1 VRVAWAGLE
10 PQEACRVCLPSRLD
24 SNPTSANASVNNAPR
39 RVLANSTIGMVTM
52 VARSRKQCQVTNLNG
67 L

>member
-1 VRVAWAGLE
+1 MRVAWAGLE

-24 SNPTSANASVNNAPR
+24 SNQTSANASVNNALR
-39 RVLANSTIGMVTM
+39 RILANNTTGMVTM
-52 VARSRKQCQVTNLNG
+52 VARSRKQCRVTSLNG